1 MQIAYNK
8 TKRTI
13 KPQYIVIHDTGNRSK
28 GADAD
33 AHFNYY
39 NTGNRQSSADI
50 FVDDTKILK
59 VNDYNKYYTWH
70 CGDGK
75 GKYGISN
82 ENSVGVEICI
92 NSDGDYD
99 KAVKNTIVAVRELM
113 KELNIPIDR
122 VVRHYDAS
130 KKLCPATMSAD
141 DWKSWKTFK
150 EQLAKISN
158 KGFTDISGHYA
169 ESAIF
174 DLWEMGIVKGNGDGT
189 FNPDGSLKRC
199 DAAILIR
206 NAIKYIKG
214 K

>member
-1 MQIAYNK
+1 MQIAYNR
-8 TKRTI
+8 TKRTV
-13 KPQYIVIHDTGNRSK
+13 KPQYIVIHDTGNKSK

-50 FVDDTKILK
+50 FVDDKKILK

-82 ENSVGVEICI
+82 ANTVGVEICI
-92 NSDGDYD
+92 NSDRDYD
-99 KAVKNTIVAVRELM
+99 KAVQNTIVAVRDLM
-113 KELNIPIDR
+113 KELDIPLDR

-141 DWKSWKTFK
+141 DWKTWKEFK
-150 EQLAKISN
+150 RML
-158 KGFTDISGHYA
+158 SGTNNA
-169 ESAIF
+169 ESGNDIDYALKWKYGITF
-174 DLWEMGIVKGNGDGT
+174 DSIENEKE
-189 FNPDGSLKRC
+189 F
-199 DAAILIR
+199 
-206 NAIKYIKG
+206 IKLLDEEKEKSSKLYWVFYKLAN
-214 K
+214 KEN